1 MTARALAAGAWLL
14 SAARY
19 GAAGGSRRAASDPG
33 AATLCGQPVP
43 APAQL
48 PPAGS
53 GPLVYVLGLCFSTQS
68 NQSAV
73 EPETYLYYLRLRP
86 SRPSQREWVAFDD
99 STRETIKED
108 FRRLWAT
115 GFLDD
120 LKIEATDYTFANGVV
135 GKIVTYHLE
144 ERARVRLVKYEG
156 AGDLEQTKI
165 DESLREHGAEI
176 KLDAF
181 LDQGVIRRAR
191 TVLRD
196 LLAEKGFAAAEVS
209 SAIEPIAGSGKLVSL
224 VFNVTRGPKL
234 VIRDVAFIGNRAV
247 PDSDLGKV
255 LKNNRPQ
262 GLLSLVTSRGAY
274 NETTFADDAQRV
286 EDHYRNQGYVAV
298 RVGQPEVR
306 TLDDSA
312 DGKTRFVQ
320 LRIPVYEGRR
330 YRVGTIGFEGQT
342 IVRTEALQSIF
353 KLKPGAWYR
362 QESIRDGLNK
372 AREIYGSIGHMEF
385 TGYPDL
391 KRRDVP
397 AEGEG
402 GTTPPP
408 EPAAAEA
415 GPAIVDVVMRLSEG
429 PRYVIN
435 RIAFKGNTI
444 TRDDVIRRELNLYE
458 GGVFNTEALK
468 HSVRRLNQLGYFKP
482 LEGSEKDLKVDK
494 ANGVADAVDLTFTL
508 EEQNRNQLQFGGG
521 VSQYRRRLLQPVLH
535 DRQPDGP
542 RREPD
547 PDRPAGHAVDG
558 LPGRLHRTVRVQPA
572 DHRRRRRLLAE
583 GRPGHQP
590 QHHRLQR
597 GAGRRQPDAR
607 AAAVSLLPR
616 VRDLR
621 LRGRRHR
628 GQPGAARFA
637 RRHRDDPAVRPV
649 PRKRPPHRE
658 PDHAGL
664 RSQHGRQ
671 PVHAAQ
677 RPAPVDQHAGRGRH
691 PRRHDQLHPPRS
703 GSHPL
708 FPAHAADRARRAAE
722 RRPAAPVR
730 RHPRAALLP
739 ALRDGRRVPDPRRRA
754 ALGRSG
760 RREPARRRRRQ
771 VRAVQRGVL
780 PRRVRAGARAAV
792 PRRRPGLRRERS
804 PSTCGSCARRPASS
818 CASSCRC

>member
-1 MTARALAAGAWLL
+1 M
-14 SAARY
+14 
-19 GAAGGSRRAASDPG
+19 
-33 AATLCGQPVP
+33 P

-53 GPLVYVLGLCFSTQS
+53 GPLVYVLGLCFSTQG

-209 SAIEPIAGSGKLVSL
+209 SAIEPIAGSAKLVSL

-247 PDSDLGKV
+247 PDGDLGKV

-286 EDHYRNQGYVAV
+286 EDYYRNQGYVAV

-342 IVRTEALQSIF
+342 IVRTEALQAIF

-362 QESIRDGLNK
+362 QQRVRDGLNK

-397 AEGEG
+397 AEGG
-402 GTTPPP
+402 G
-408 EPAAAEA
+408 AAPRRRRARGGGG

-444 TRDDVIRRELNLYE
+444 TRDDVIRRELQPVRGRRLQHRGAQAQRPPPQSARLLQGARRLRQGPE
-458 GGVFNTEALK
+458 GRQGERRRRRGRPDVQARGAEPQPAP
-468 HSVRRLNQLGYFKP
+468 VRRRR
-482 LEGSEKDLKVDK
+482 
-494 ANGVADAVDLTFTL
+494 VAV
-508 EEQNRNQLQFGGG
+508 
-521 VSQYRRRLLQPVLH
+521 RRRLLQP
-535 DRQPDGP
+535 RPS
-542 RREPD
+542 RRPTCW
-547 PDRPAGHAVDG
+547 AA
-558 LPGRLHRTVRVQPA
+558 
-572 DHRRRRRLLAE
+572 
-583 GRPGHQP
+583 
-590 QHHRLQR
+590 
-597 GAGRRQPDAR
+597 AR
-607 AAAVSLLPR
+607 A
-616 VRDLR
+616 
-621 LRGRRHR
+621 
-628 GQPGAARFA
+628 
-637 RRHRDDPAVRPV
+637 
-649 PRKRPPHRE
+649 
-658 PDHAGL
+658 
-664 RSQHGRQ
+664 
-671 PVHAAQ
+671 
-677 RPAPVDQHAGRGRH
+677 
-691 PRRHDQLHPPRS
+691 
-703 GSHPL
+703 
-708 FPAHAADRARRAAE
+708 
-722 RRPAAPVR
+722 
-730 RHPRAALLP
+730 
-739 ALRDGRRVPDPRRRA
+739 
-754 ALGRSG
+754 
-760 RREPARRRRRQ
+760 
-771 VRAVQRGVL
+771 
-780 PRRVRAGARAAV
+780 
-792 PRRRPGLRRERS
+792 
-804 PSTCGSCARRPASS
+804 
-818 CASSCRC
+818 

>member
-1 MTARALAAGAWLL
+1 M
-14 SAARY
+14 
-19 GAAGGSRRAASDPG
+19 
-33 AATLCGQPVP
+33 P

-48 PPAGS
+48 PPPGS
-53 GPLVYVLGLCFSTQS
+53 GPLVYVLGLCFSAQG

-209 SAIEPIAGSGKLVSL
+209 SAIEPIAGSAKLVSL

-286 EDHYRNQGYVAV
+286 EDYYRNQGYVAV

-342 IVRTEALQSIF
+342 IVRAEALQSIF

-408 EPAAAEA
+408 EPDDGGGWPGDRRRRDAAVGRAALRHQPDRLQGQHDHARRRDPPRAEPVR
-415 GPAIVDVVMRLSEG
+415 G
-429 PRYVIN
+429 
-435 RIAFKGNTI
+435 
-444 TRDDVIRRELNLYE
+444 
-458 GGVFNTEALK
+458 
-468 HSVRRLNQLGYFKP
+468 RRLQHRGAQAQRP
-482 LEGSEKDLKVDK
+482 PPES
-494 ANGVADAVDLTFTL
+494 A
-508 EEQNRNQLQFGGG
+508 
-521 VSQYRRRLLQPVLH
+521 RLLQAARRLRQGPEGRQGERRRGRGRPDLH
-535 DRQPDGP
+535 ARGA
-542 RREPD
+542 EP
-547 PDRPAGHAVDG
+547 
-558 LPGRLHRTVRVQPA
+558 QPA
-572 DHRRRRRLLAE
+572 AVRRRRV
-583 GRPGHQP
+583 
-590 QHHRLQR
+590 
-597 GAGRRQPDAR
+597 
-607 AAAVSLLPR
+607 AVPTAPSSTCPT
-616 VRDLR
+616 
-621 LRGRRHR
+621 
-628 GQPGAARFA
+628 
-637 RRHRDDPAVRPV
+637 
-649 PRKRPPHRE
+649 RPP
-658 PDHAGL
+658 
-664 RSQHGRQ
+664 
-671 PVHAAQ
+671 
-677 RPAPVDQHAGRGRH
+677 
-691 PRRHDQLHPPRS
+691 
-703 GSHPL
+703 
-708 FPAHAADRARRAAE
+708 
-722 RRPAAPVR
+722 
-730 RHPRAALLP
+730 
-739 ALRDGRRVPDPRRRA
+739 
-754 ALGRSG
+754 
-760 RREPARRRRRQ
+760 
-771 VRAVQRGVL
+771 
-780 PRRVRAGARAAV
+780 
-792 PRRRPGLRRERS
+792 
-804 PSTCGSCARRPASS
+804 T
-818 CASSCRC
+818 